1 MPTIIKKGTNNSAF
15 RLRNGHTILIEA
27 GLGGGDHLNFIS
39 DADFDALMAEY
50 GTFIRERILSDKNPT
65 GCFIIHD
72 SREYAKDLGAEVGE
86 VRDNSAPIEI
96 EKVEKK
102 TTKRKRK

>member
-15 RLRNGHTILIEA
+15 RLKNGHVVVLRA
-27 GLGGGDHLNFIS
+27 GLGGGDHLNILS
-39 DADFDALMAEY
+39 DQEYDALMAEY
-50 GTFIRERILSDKNPT
+50 GTFIKPRVFSDRNPT

-72 SREYAKDLGAEVGE
+72 KREYAKDQGAEVGE

-96 EKVEKK
+96 DKIEKK
-102 TTKRKRK
+102 PAKRKRK